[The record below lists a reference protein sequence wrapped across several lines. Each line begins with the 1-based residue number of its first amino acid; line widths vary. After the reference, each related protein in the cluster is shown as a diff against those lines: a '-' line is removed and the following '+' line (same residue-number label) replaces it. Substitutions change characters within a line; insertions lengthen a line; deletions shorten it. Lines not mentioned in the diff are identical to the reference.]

1 VIDEDAPHHVPG
13 DGKEVRAAL
22 PSYPALIDHL
32 DVGLMDEGARRER
45 VTAALV
51 PKVAAGDPAEL
62 RIDSLDER
70 RLRRLFTVSPRE
82 EKRRDVRSLCHPA
95 PGLPCDRSVAAF
107 GIHAPVCCR
116 LRPFYTPTRARA
128 HYPRAMRPFS
138 GGSRVCQIEAG
149 HRPRRNEIMTD
160 RMRNSIGAAVI
171 ALGLSCLGP
180 APAVADEGN
189 SRLMGTW
196 DVQLT
201 IRNCAT
207 GAVIR
212 ELKELATFDSAGTTV
227 SATSGVAPAAKTS
240 GHGTWRHLS
249 GQTYSYRFK
258 FFTFDNGLLTGWTI
272 VHQEA
277 RVDVTGNEYTSEGG
291 VEVYNA
297 LGTLTFS
304 GCSTT
309 VSTRFE

>member
-1 VIDEDAPHHVPG
+1 
-13 DGKEVRAAL
+13 
-22 PSYPALIDHL
+22 
-32 DVGLMDEGARRER
+32 
-45 VTAALV
+45 
-51 PKVAAGDPAEL
+51 
-62 RIDSLDER
+62 
-70 RLRRLFTVSPRE
+70 
-82 EKRRDVRSLCHPA
+82 
-95 PGLPCDRSVAAF
+95 
-107 GIHAPVCCR
+107 
-116 LRPFYTPTRARA
+116 
-128 HYPRAMRPFS
+128 MRPFS